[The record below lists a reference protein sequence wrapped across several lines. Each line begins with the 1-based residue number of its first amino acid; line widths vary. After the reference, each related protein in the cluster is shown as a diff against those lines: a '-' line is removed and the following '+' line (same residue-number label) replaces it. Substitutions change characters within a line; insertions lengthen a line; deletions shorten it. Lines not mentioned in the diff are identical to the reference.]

1 MTAIVPLS
9 SWYPTMYDQ
18 WVREGRRLWAGIAV
32 RTGWTVHHTAGGA
45 GQDARRYARWV
56 ASYHYGKWRRPGGYN
71 FFIPEDGTILEMCSW
86 DWIGA
91 HARGAN
97 TSDIGVAFQGTFESR
112 LPNRAQQAAF
122 AALVGMGRVPNRQR
136 GHRDVSS
143 TSCPGRTLHL
153 ALPLSIQTDEEDD
166 VYVAK
171 FDERGGRVRRAQRV
185 LVAAG
190 RVRGVDLLP
199 RFGADGHYGN
209 ETAGAVNQVARWMGR
224 EFPEDGGVG
233 MDVLVLDWCRMVIES
248 NRK

>member
-32 RTGWTVHHTAGGA
+32 RTGWMVHHTAGGV

-91 HARGAN
+91 HAPGAN

-112 LPNRAQQAAF
+112 MPNRQQQAAF

-143 TSCPGRTLHL
+143 TSCPGRTLHR
-153 ALPLSIQTDEEDD
+153 ALPLSVTTPPAPAPPELLPVIEEDD
-166 VYVAK
+166 MRLIHLDRRGGTAYVPDVATKTLLPLNARWQADAVTGDPEWPSKTVVVPRDDVAK
-171 FDERGGRVRRAQRV
+171 AGWTIGR
-185 LVAAG
+185 
-190 RVRGVDLLP
+190 
-199 RFGADGHYGN
+199 
-209 ETAGAVNQVARWMGR
+209 
-224 EFPEDGGVG
+224 
-233 MDVLVLDWCRMVIES
+233 
-248 NRK
+248 